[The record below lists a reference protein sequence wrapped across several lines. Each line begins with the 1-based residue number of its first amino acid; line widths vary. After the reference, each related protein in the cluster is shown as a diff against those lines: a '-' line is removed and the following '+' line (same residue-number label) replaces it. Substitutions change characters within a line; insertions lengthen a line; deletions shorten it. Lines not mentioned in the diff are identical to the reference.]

1 MSESVSTNVAGLLLA
16 AGAGR
21 RMGQPKALLRRAD
34 GVPVIDAAVGA
45 LFDGGC
51 TTVTVVLGAAAGD
64 ATALLDDAGW
74 VDDPEVRL
82 VVADNW
88 ADGMGASLQA
98 GLESLATSPA
108 EAALITLVDLPDVTG
123 AVHSRVLASASGPG
137 ALARA
142 TYDGRPGHP
151 VLIGRHHWAG
161 AAAAA
166 EGDRGARSYLDGHE
180 CADVSCEDLA
190 TGVDLDHPDDPRP
203 TLDQ

>member
-1 MSESVSTNVAGLLLA
+1 MSEIVSTEVAGLLLA

-34 GVPVIDAAVGA
+34 GVPVIDEAVGA

-51 TTVTVVLGAAAGD
+51 TTVAVVLGAAAD
-64 ATALLDDAGW
+64 AATALLDDAGW
-74 VDDPEVRL
+74 VEDPDVQL
-82 VVADNW
+82 VIADTW
-88 ADGMGASLQA
+88 AEGMGASLRA

-123 AVHSRVLASASGPG
+123 AVHSRVLTSASGPG

-151 VLIGRHHWAG
+151 VLIGRDHWAG

-166 EGDRGARSYLDGHE
+166 VGDRGARAYLDGHE
-180 CADVSCEDLA
+180 CVDVPCEDLA
-190 TGVDLDHPDDPRP
+190 TGLDLDSPEDPRP
-203 TLDQ
+203 